1 MLDSIY
7 SNENFKNCRYLFRI
21 NGVLFIIFII
31 YNFSFTEIKTSSDMF
46 SMYFICQNIKK
57 KRKKK
62 GKFEMNNKMHRHIVV
77 LLIKYE
83 NNILVFSIDTE

>member
-46 SMYFICQNIKK
+46 SMCFICQNIKK
-57 KRKKK
+57 KKKK
-62 GKFEMNNKMHRHIVV
+62 GKF
-77 LLIKYE
+77 
-83 NNILVFSIDTE
+83 

>member
-1 MLDSIY
+1 
-7 SNENFKNCRYLFRI
+7 
-21 NGVLFIIFII
+21 
-31 YNFSFTEIKTSSDMF
+31 MF
-46 SMYFICQNIKK
+46 SMCFICQNIKKK

>member
-1 MLDSIY
+1 
-7 SNENFKNCRYLFRI
+7 
-21 NGVLFIIFII
+21 
-31 YNFSFTEIKTSSDMF
+31 MF